1 MRQRST
7 EIERVKRLNRAV
19 KLLKKLESGQAI
31 ERLGKECGISR
42 PQAYRYV
49 QEAGKLS
56 KTLQVPE
63 GKESVMVKLPVSMI
77 NQVRRLSKK
86 LKESISGIITEAISV
101 YLKRHGAKEES

>member
-19 KLLKKLESGQAI
+19 KLLKKLELNQAI

-49 QEAGKLS
+49 HEAGKLS
-56 KTLQVPE
+56 KSLQVPE
-63 GKESVMVKLPVSMI
+63 GKEAVIVKLPLSI
-77 NQVRRLSKK
+77 IKEVRQLSKRI
-86 LKESISGIITEAISV
+86 KESISGIITEAISV
-101 YLKRHGAKEES
+101 YLKRHGAKEKS

>member
-19 KLLKKLESGQAI
+19 KLLKKLESSQAI

-49 QEAGKLS
+49 QEAGKMS
-56 KTLQVPE
+56 KALQVPDE
-63 GKESVMVKLPVSMI
+63 KEAVMVKLPVRMI
-77 NQVRRLSKK
+77 EEVRRLSKK
-86 LKESISGIITEAISV
+86 MQESISGIITEAIRI
-101 YLKRHGAKEES
+101 YLKHNGA